1 MTDSQPTADQPTV
14 LPPGEAV
21 LIPTGAAGVVLASA
35 PFEAVVALLRRGITA
50 LAAEEDFPRL
60 AIPPVVP
67 RSLVERAGYVKAFPQ
82 LLGTVH
88 SFAGS
93 PADWKPLSAHAVEGG
108 GWHSEQRLSDLV
120 LLPAACYPVYAGL
133 AGRELTDPVRFTVEG
148 QCFRQEATSET
159 GRLRSFRM
167 VELVTAGTE
176 EHCLRWRGRWLERVT
191 GWLAEMAL
199 KVEVEVADDPFF
211 GPSRR
216 LFQAAQR
223 VQELKFEMKVPV
235 ADGLVQAIA
244 SANVHKDHFGEV
256 FGFTSGG
263 AVGHTACTAFGVERI
278 VLALV
283 QAHGPCPST
292 WPESVVTAITEP
304 S

>member
-1 MTDSQPTADQPTV
+1 MTIRHHR
-14 LPPGEAV
+14 LPGGEAAPIATDA
-21 LIPTGAAGVVLASA
+21 LGVVLYPA
-35 PFEAVVALLRRGITA
+35 PFEAVVALLRQGIDA
-50 LAAEEDFPRL
+50 LASTEDYPRM

-67 RSLVERAGYVKAFPQ
+67 RSLVERAGYVQAFPQ

-88 SFAGS
+88 SFTGT
-93 PADWKPLSAHAVEGG
+93 PREWKELSASSVQGG
-108 GWHSEQRLSDLV
+108 DWHTAQRISDLV

-133 AGRELTDPVRFTVEG
+133 SGRELAQPERFTVEG

-176 EHCLRWRGRWLERVT
+176 QHCLAWRGVWLDRVAA
-191 GWLAEMAL
+191 WFDRLSL

-216 LFQAAQR
+216 IFQAAQR
-223 VQELKFEMKVPV
+223 VQELKFELRVPV

-244 SANVHKDHFGEV
+244 SANFHKDHFGEV
-256 FGFTSGG
+256 FGFTSEG
-263 AVGHTACTAFGVERI
+263 ATGNTACTAFGIERI
-278 VLALV
+278 ALALLH
-283 QAHGPCPST
+283 AHGPRPAE
-292 WPESVVTAITEP
+292 WPVSLISAITGD